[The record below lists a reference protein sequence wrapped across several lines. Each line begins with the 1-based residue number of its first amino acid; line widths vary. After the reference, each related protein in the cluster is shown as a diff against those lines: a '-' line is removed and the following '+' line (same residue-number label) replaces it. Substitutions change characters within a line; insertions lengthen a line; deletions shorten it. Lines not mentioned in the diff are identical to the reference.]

1 MPTGPI
7 RAAMVAR
14 AGAHIEG
21 VATMGEVADAVQAAG
36 LVVRE
41 YPFRSEL
48 TALILGRHVYVRD
61 DLDPESRKLALAHEL
76 GHFVL
81 GHGNM
86 LLSSPLTRAQLS
98 VYGNRDERDAQIFGG
113 VFVLGYPFSGNLDD
127 RLREAVDDGM
137 PVSRLFAFFNALAV
151 AVGDA
156 RQALA

>member
-14 AGAHIEG
+14 AGANIEG
-21 VATMGEVADAVQAAG
+21 VATMTAVADAVQAAG
-36 LVVRE
+36 LEIRE

-48 TALILGRHVYVRD
+48 TALILGRNVYVRD

-86 LLSSPLTRAQLS
+86 LLASPMTQLG
-98 VYGNRDERDAQIFGG
+98 VYGSRDERDAQIFGG